1 MATAVTLHETT
12 KQFGLPGIAFWDRAA
27 LRNAKPNSQ
36 PLQSQR
42 LVAVDHVSFSV
53 RPGEIFGLVG
63 PSGAGKTTLIRL
75 LATLLQPDAGEVR
88 VFGYDATRQ
97 PAQVQR
103 LINRVSVEASF
114 FKQLSPLENLLY
126 GLQPYGL
133 GETEALWGAIEI
145 LTRLGL
151 EQVEI
156 HAPMEDLPRSA
167 LQKVVVARALI
178 SRPRLL
184 LLDEPTRGLDP
195 RARYE
200 TGQILGE
207 LRDLHG
213 ITVLLAAQ
221 DRQELEGL
229 CDRIA
234 TLENGR
240 IVSLDA
246 PQSFDP
252 SANGISLYSPELSPI
267 FAHRAGNALVCAEKI
282 TF

>member
-12 KQFGLPGIAFWDRAA
+12 KHFSVPGNPFWGRAA
-27 LRNAKPNSQ
+27 LGNAKPNSL

-42 LVAVDHVSFSV
+42 LAAVDHVSFSV

-63 PSGAGKTTLIRL
+63 PSGSGKTTLIRL
-75 LATLLQPDAGEVR
+75 LATLLQPDAGEIR
-88 VFGYDATRQ
+88 VFGFDATRQ
-97 PAQVQR
+97 PTQVQR

-126 GLQPYGL
+126 GMQPYGL

-145 LTRLGL
+145 LSRLGL
-151 EQVEI
+151 EQSEI
-156 HAPMEDLPRSA
+156 HAPMEGLPRSA
-167 LQKVVVARALI
+167 LQKVVVTRALI

-195 RARYE
+195 RSRYE
-200 TGQILGE
+200 IGQILRE

-213 ITVLLAAQ
+213 VTVLLAAQ
-221 DRQELEGL
+221 DWQEVEGL
-229 CDRIA
+229 CDRIV

-240 IVSLDA
+240 MVSMDA
-246 PQSFDP
+246 PQRFEPCTSSICLCP
-252 SANGISLYSPELSPI
+252 PETNP
-267 FAHRAGNALVCAEKI
+267 FFTQRVGNSLVCGEKV
-282 TF
+282 TC